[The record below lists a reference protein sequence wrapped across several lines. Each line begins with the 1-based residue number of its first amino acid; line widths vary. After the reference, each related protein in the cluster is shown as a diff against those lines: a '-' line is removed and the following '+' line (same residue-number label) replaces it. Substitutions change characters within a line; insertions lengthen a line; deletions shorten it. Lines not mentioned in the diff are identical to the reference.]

1 MGLSV
6 LPPPAAIPTVALH
19 NPFKVFLPPEGNLTL
34 DLDPSSEWP
43 IMVAYPP
50 EALAKIPLSP
60 GDYSKLQTTVPSG
73 IAFKGK
79 TFPMAMEA
87 LTPQYTY

>member
-19 NPFKVFLPPEGNLTL
+19 NPERVFLPPEGNLIL
-34 DLDPSSEWP
+34 DLVPSSECP
-43 IMVAYPP
+43 MMVAYVP
-50 EALAKIPLSP
+50 EALEKVPLSP
-60 GDYSKLQTTVPSG
+60 ALSSKLQTTVPSG
-73 IAFKGK
+73 MAFKGS
-79 TFPMAMEA
+79 TFPVAMEA